1 MKKRGMVF
9 KRNHAS
15 LVKVGVTGFEP
26 ATSRPPDV
34 YSNRTEL
41 HPAFA
46 CAKTAAAS
54 AICRLSAFASANVWR
69 FSEISKNKSIFL
81 PCKTKF
87 HPSMIYKVTPPSRFA
102 QTKTVLP
109 ASKSIS
115 NRVLIINAL
124 SGSPQNVAN
133 LAECDDTAVMLKA
146 LHGANDAAK
155 AVDVHGA
162 GTSMRFLTAYFS
174 LSQERRVMTGSP
186 RMLQRPIS
194 ILVDAL
200 RSLGADIEYAGNEG
214 FPPLRVGGGNM
225 HGGDVA
231 LPANVSSQYV
241 SALLM
246 IAPCLDGGLRMRLEG
261 GVASRPYINM
271 TMELMKEFGAKAG
284 WISDNEIKV
293 AEGAYTAKPF
303 TVESD
308 WSAASY
314 WYEITA
320 LAGSAGMPVALPA
333 LYKNSLQGD
342 AKGAEYF
349 GKLGVET
356 RFAPDGAVV
365 EYAGGG
371 CTRLEIDMKGEPDL
385 AQTFVATCCGLGVK
399 FRFDGLANLRVK
411 ETDRIAALENEMRKL
426 GYVIGDTPDGTLF
439 WDGTLCPP
447 QENAVIETYDDH
459 RMAMSIAPLCIKTGS
474 VLIDNPQ
481 VVAKSYPRYWDNLR
495 AAGFGVEET
504 NL

>member
-1 MKKRGMVF
+1 MVSF
-9 KRNHAS
+9 ENYAS

-46 CAKTAAAS
+46 CAKTAAAFIVCS
-54 AICRLSAFASANVWR
+54 LSAFASANVWR

-102 QTKTVLP
+102 HTKTVLP

-133 LAECDDTAVMLKA
+133 LAECDDTAVMLEA
-146 LHGANDAAK
+146 LRNANDAAR

-174 LSQERRVMTGSP
+174 LSQERRVMTGSQ

-200 RSLGADIEYAGNEG
+200 RSLGAEIEYAGNEG
-214 FPPLRVGGGNM
+214 FPPLRVGGGKM
-225 HGGDVA
+225 HGGSVA

-241 SALLM
+241 SALQM
-246 IAPCLDGGLRMRLEG
+246 IAPRLEGGLRMRLEG

-271 TMELMKEFGAKAG
+271 TMELMKAFGAKAE
-284 WISDNEIKV
+284 WISENEISV

-314 WYEITA
+314 WYEIAA
-320 LAGSAGMPVALPA
+320 LAGGMGKSVALPS

-342 AKGAEYF
+342 SKGAEYF
-349 GKLGVET
+349 EKLGVET
-356 RFAPDGAVV
+356 QFAPDGAVV
-365 EYAGGG
+365 EYTGGG

-495 AAGFGVEET
+495 EAGFVVEEAS
-504 NL
+504 L